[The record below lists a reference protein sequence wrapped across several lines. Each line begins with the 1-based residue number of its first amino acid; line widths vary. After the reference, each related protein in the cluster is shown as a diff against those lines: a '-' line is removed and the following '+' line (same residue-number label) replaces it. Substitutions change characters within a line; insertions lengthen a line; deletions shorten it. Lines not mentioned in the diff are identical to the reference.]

1 MSFNI
6 VINSE
11 DRVSGTTND
20 ANYFFD
26 WGQLKE
32 CAYRVYFQG
41 ITEASTGG
49 SSDLSPI
56 FVTDLINNNDLY
68 TSRSSYTGFLGV
80 MEDFYAAAVTD
91 AFSFRSQNSPI
102 YLEARPNKNIF
113 NIKKLDL
120 SGSSFP
126 TSHDYIII
134 LKFVPVKK
142 QQYKEKEL
150 EKTFYQ

>member
-1 MSFNI
+1 MSYNI

-20 ANYFFD
+20 ANFFYD

-41 ITEASTGG
+41 ITECIAGS

-56 FVTDLINNNDLY
+56 FVTDLLNNNDLY
-68 TSRSSYTGFLGV
+68 TSRTSYTGFLGV
-80 MEDFYAAAVTD
+80 MEDFYTGGFTD
-91 AFSFRSQNSPI
+91 AFSFRNQNSPI

-113 NIKKLDL
+113 NIKKLNL

-126 TSHDYIII
+126 TSHDYIVV

-142 QQYKEKEL
+142 EQYKEKEL
-150 EKTFYQ
+150 GKTFYQ

>member
-20 ANYFFD
+20 ADYFFD
-26 WGQLKE
+26 WGQMKE
-32 CAYRVYFQG
+32 CAYRVY
-41 ITEASTGG
+41 SGG

-56 FVTDLINNNDLY
+56 FVTDLINNNDLF

-80 MEDFYAAAVTD
+80 MEDFYAGGVTD
-91 AFSFRSQNSPI
+91 AFAFRNQNSPI

-120 SGSSFP
+120 TGSTFP
-126 TSHDYIII
+126 TTHDYTII

-142 QQYKEKEL
+142 EQYKEKEVA
-150 EKTFYQ
+150 KTFYH